1 MENRLSDQICKNY
14 TRKNFVKKL
23 FLVEENIFEKKK
35 LNHEFGIMNA
45 SPYFCLIVTFFVH

>member
-14 TRKNFVKKL
+14 TRKNFLKKI

-45 SPYFCLIVTFFVH
+45 SAYFCLIVTFFVH

>member
-14 TRKNFVKKL
+14 TRKNFVTKL